1 MAGIPGRKLTIMKY
15 VLYLIFSLSAASAS
29 AQFKTANLTASGLTC
44 AMCTRAINQA
54 LDKLSFIESVNPN
67 IETSTFEIRFKQGA
81 SVNFDA
87 MRDAVED
94 AGFSISKL
102 AVKTEFQNAAVKNDT
117 HLRIGDKTFH
127 FLKVSQST
135 LNGEK
140 ALVIVDKDFLPAK
153 DYRKY
158 STATT
163 MSCVKTGKAA
173 SCCTESGVA
182 EGTRVYH
189 VTI

>member
-1 MAGIPGRKLTIMKY
+1 MKY
-15 VLYLIFSLSAASAS
+15 LLYFIFSLITVSAS

-87 MRDAVED
+87 MRVAVED

-102 AVKTEFQNAAVKNDT
+102 SVKTDFQNAAVKNDA
-117 HLRIGDKTFH
+117 HVKIGDKTFH
-127 FLKVSQST
+127 FLKVTQAT

-140 ALVIVDKDFLPAK
+140 AVVIVDKDFLPAK
-153 DYRKY
+153 DYKKY
-158 STATT
+158 SAATT

-173 SCCTESGVA
+173 SCCTESGIA
-182 EGTRVYH
+182 EGSRIYH